1 MSAQEAAVGLRPR
14 LARLR
19 LLRLPLQ
26 LAVSVGL
33 LVVLWHVSG
42 GRALARRLS
51 GCDPAWAAA
60 ALPFATASLVAGAL
74 RWRYTARRLGQR
86 LGVRRAVREFYL
98 ACFLS
103 QVLPGGVSGD
113 VVRVWRQSRRA
124 LRRASQGGEAAP
136 DSELTEVVPTS
147 QPAEVG
153 RAGVGSA
160 LRAVVIE
167 RVANQFIMTICVLG
181 SMALWPWV
189 PGSFSAL
196 RVWAPLGGALVLT
209 GVVLAVLALFAR
221 RGQGT
226 GGGLERFFV
235 DVRRA
240 LWSRKGL
247 PAQLGLGLLVMAN
260 CLAMFYCAARAVNAP
275 LSVFHLLALVP
286 PALFAMSI
294 PISIGGWGLREA
306 SAVALWAM
314 AGLPEGEAMAS
325 SVLYGALTLLS
336 TLPGALVL
344 ATEP

>member
-1 MSAQEAAVGLRPR
+1 MAVQGARGLRPR

-33 LVVLWHVSG
+33 LVALWHVSG
-42 GRALARRLS
+42 GRALAERLAR
-51 GCDPAWAAA
+51 CDPAWAAA

-113 VVRVWRQSRRA
+113 VVRVWRQSRRS
-124 LRRASQGGEAAP
+124 LRRATGAEVAP
-136 DSELTEVVPTS
+136 DSELPEVVPTS
-147 QPAEVG
+147 QRAG
-153 RAGVGSA
+153 AGVGSA

-167 RVANQFIMTICVLG
+167 RVASQLVMTLSVLG

-189 PGSFSAL
+189 PGAYAAM
-196 RVWAPLGGALVLT
+196 RVWGPIAGALGLT
-209 GVVLAVLALFAR
+209 GLLLAALALFAR
-221 RGQGT
+221 RRERGRAAA
-226 GGGLERFFV
+226 GGVERFLA
-235 DVRRA
+235 DARRA
-240 LWSRKGL
+240 LWSRQGL
-247 PAQLGLGLLVMAN
+247 PAQLGLGLLVVGN

-275 LSVFHLLALVP
+275 LSVFPLLALVP
-286 PALFAMSI
+286 PALFAMSV

-314 AGLPEGEAMAS
+314 AGLPETEAMAS